1 MFSSDLIPLI
11 NLYKEEIKNFYT
23 LKRRFYH
30 EKIYQKKEI
39 MRYDI
44 NESKKTLYSIN
55 QQINENIEH
64 LKRIVSLQKEIQ
76 KETEIK
82 NKLEKK
88 SNKINDFIEKGK
100 KILINNIPYYEKLP
114 EYANKKL
121 KTAKLS
127 PLDLINFTLRLS
139 QQSKAPPGSD
149 GYLNNFLNNVL
160 VEDKKNEFNINSFYR
175 KNKNRF
181 LFPYPSDFE
190 LTKSI
195 LRYNF
200 SEEKRLLPPK
210 LIYPDPK
217 DINEEGYIN
226 ANNGASIRLIYP
238 DENIIDEIKFKY
250 SRDPN
255 ILPSM
260 FSGEEYKNYSQPILD
275 KDCTFKVCSCKKGFK
290 DSKIITFK
298 FIINNDIKEQV
309 TIKQVDIKAGLD
321 VIQKEKNDINTNSV
335 LALRPVSSSPFYIE
349 SPKDSKENQN
359 DLNRPGTSH
368 YEMIHYNPQEHEENE
383 DEELPL

>member
-30 EKIYQKKEI
+30 EKIYRKKEI

-275 KDCTFKVCSCKKGFK
+275 KDCTFKVCSCKKR
-290 DSKIITFK
+290 I
-298 FIINNDIKEQV
+298 
-309 TIKQVDIKAGLD
+309 
-321 VIQKEKNDINTNSV
+321 
-335 LALRPVSSSPFYIE
+335 
-349 SPKDSKENQN
+349 
-359 DLNRPGTSH
+359 
-368 YEMIHYNPQEHEENE
+368 
-383 DEELPL
+383 

>member
-1 MFSSDLIPLI
+1 MFLSDLIPLI
-11 NLYKEEIKNFYT
+11 NLYKEEIKNFYS
-23 LKRRFYH
+23 LQRRYYN
-30 EKIYQKKEI
+30 EKIHQKKEI
-39 MRYDI
+39 MKYDI
-44 NESKKTLYSIN
+44 NESIKAINSIYKKL
-55 QQINENIEH
+55 NENLEYVRRIIS
-64 LKRIVSLQKEIQ
+64 LKEEII

-88 SNKINDFIEKGK
+88 SIKINNFIEKGK

-139 QQSKAPPGSD
+139 QQSKAPPGSFD
-149 GYLNNFLNNVL
+149 YFNNFVNNAL
-160 VEDKKNEFNINSFYR
+160 IEDKQNDFNTNSFYK

-181 LFPYPSDFE
+181 LFPYPNTLE
-190 LTKSI
+190 LNKSI

-217 DINEEGYIN
+217 ETNGEGYII

-238 DENIIDEIKFKY
+238 SENITEGIKFKY
-250 SRDPN
+250 SKDPN

-260 FSGEEYKNYSQPILD
+260 FSGEEYKDHSQPILD
-275 KDCTFKVCSCKKGFK
+275 KDCTFKACSCKKGFK

-298 FIINNDIKEQV
+298 FIINNDVKEHLE
-309 TIKQVDIKAGLD
+309 IKQGVAKAGPD
-321 VIQKEKNDINTNSV
+321 VITKIQDAIDTNTD
-335 LALRPVSSSPFYIE
+335 LAFYYIKSSSLSLN
-349 SPKDSKENQN
+349 SPRDSKESQN
-359 DLNRPGTSH
+359 EFNRPGTSH
-368 YEMIHYNPQEHEENE
+368 YEPLHYNPKE
-383 DEELPL
+383 DEEKEDEDLI

>member
-11 NLYKEEIKNFYT
+11 NLYKEEIKNFYS
-23 LKRRFYH
+23 LQRRYYN
-30 EKIYQKKEI
+30 EKIHQKKEI
-39 MRYDI
+39 MKYDI
-44 NESKKTLYSIN
+44 NESIKAINSIYKKL
-55 QQINENIEH
+55 NENLEYVRRIIS
-64 LKRIVSLQKEIQ
+64 LKEEIK

-139 QQSKAPPGSD
+139 QQSKAPPGSFD
-149 GYLNNFLNNVL
+149 YFNNFVNNAL
-160 VEDKKNEFNINSFYR
+160 IEDKQNDFNTNSFYK

-181 LFPYPSDFE
+181 LFPYPNTLE
-190 LTKSI
+190 LNKSI

-217 DINEEGYIN
+217 ETNEEGYII

-238 DENIIDEIKFKY
+238 SENITEGIKFKY
-250 SRDPN
+250 SKDPN
-255 ILPSM
+255 ILPSNL
-260 FSGEEYKNYSQPILD
+260 FWIRIALLKLALA
-275 KDCTFKVCSCKKGFK
+275 KK
-290 DSKIITFK
+290 DSKI
-298 FIINNDIKEQV
+298 
-309 TIKQVDIKAGLD
+309 
-321 VIQKEKNDINTNSV
+321 
-335 LALRPVSSSPFYIE
+335 
-349 SPKDSKENQN
+349 PK
-359 DLNRPGTSH
+359 
-368 YEMIHYNPQEHEENE
+368 
-383 DEELPL
+383 

>member
-1 MFSSDLIPLI
+1 MFLSDLIPLI
-11 NLYKEEIKNFYT
+11 NLYKEEIKNFYS
-23 LKRRFYH
+23 LQRRYYN
-30 EKIYQKKEI
+30 EKIHQKKEI
-39 MRYDI
+39 MKYDI
-44 NESKKTLYSIN
+44 NESIKAINSIYKKL
-55 QQINENIEH
+55 NENLEYVRRIIS
-64 LKRIVSLQKEIQ
+64 LKEEIK

-88 SNKINDFIEKGK
+88 SIKINNFIEKGK

-139 QQSKAPPGSD
+139 QQSKAPPGSFD
-149 GYLNNFLNNVL
+149 YFNNFVNNAL
-160 VEDKKNEFNINSFYR
+160 IEDKQNDFNTNSFYK

-181 LFPYPSDFE
+181 LFPYPNTLE
-190 LTKSI
+190 LNKSI

-217 DINEEGYIN
+217 ETNEEGYII

-238 DENIIDEIKFKY
+238 SENITEGIKFKY
-250 SRDPN
+250 SKDPN

-260 FSGEEYKNYSQPILD
+260 FSGEEYKDHSQPILD
-275 KDCTFKVCSCKKGFK
+275 KDCTFKACSCKKGFK

-298 FIINNDIKEQV
+298 FIINNDVKEHLE
-309 TIKQVDIKAGLD
+309 IKQGVAKAGPD
-321 VIQKEKNDINTNSV
+321 VITKIPDAIDTHTD
-335 LALRPVSSSPFYIE
+335 LAFHYIKSSSLSIN
-349 SPKDSKENQN
+349 SPRDSKESQN
-359 DLNRPGTSH
+359 EFNRPVTSH
-368 YEMIHYNPQEHEENE
+368 YEPLYYNPKENE
-383 DEELPL
+383 EKEDEDLI

>member
-30 EKIYQKKEI
+30 EKIYQKKEFL
-39 MRYDI
+39 RYDI
-44 NESKKTLYSIN
+44 NESKKTLNSIN

-181 LFPYPSDFE
+181 LFPYPSYFE

-238 DENIIDEIKFKY
+238 GEKNIEGIKFKY
-250 SRDPN
+250 SKDPN

-260 FSGEEYKNYSQPILD
+260 FSGEEYNVYSQPILYQ
-275 KDCTFKVCSCKKGFK
+275 DCTFKVCSCKKGFK

-298 FIINNDIKEQV
+298 FIINNDVKETV
-309 TIKQVDIKAGLD
+309 ITKYVDAKANDD
-321 VIQKEKNDINTNSV
+321 VMIKEKNNIDTNSA
-335 LALRPVSSSPFYIE
+335 LALRPVLSSPFNIG
-349 SPKDSKENQN
+349 SPKGSKESQN
-359 DLNRPGTSH
+359 DLNRPGTHH
-368 YEMIHYNPQEHEENE
+368 YEIFHINPEEYEENE
-383 DEELPL
+383 DEG